1 MNARTR
7 TFLAIGLPVLLVV
20 VVVGILLFRSAGG
33 SGGASVSSTP
43 GTKAPLKMT
52 PMKLALDFTPNP
64 NHTGIYVALAKG
76 WYRQQGIDLT
86 ILPFSQNTFPDTLV
100 ATNKADVGISGTES
114 VALDDVPG
122 QPPIVSLATIAA
134 HNMSY
139 VVVRNDSPITSPKDL
154 DGKTY
159 GGYGAPYEVPIMQ
172 NVIKHAGGKG
182 IFKNVTLGTDAI
194 SALRAKQID
203 FAWVFNLDIVGAERS
218 GLHLRKFAVTDYGV
232 PDYYSPTIIT
242 SQTEIQQK
250 PGLLH
255 RFMTATAQ
263 GYEFARTHADEAA
276 QILIS
281 QAPKGTF
288 PDTGL
293 VVASQES
300 LSPLYGDP
308 GQQWGIQ
315 RASAWQGYTEFIL
328 PTDSVKDQSGKVV
341 TSLDPSKMYTNQFL
355 P

>member
-1 MNARTR
+1 M
-7 TFLAIGLPVLLVV
+7 
-20 VVVGILLFRSAGG
+20 FRPQAGG
-33 SGGASVSSTP
+33 GGNNVSSAP
-43 GTKAPLKMT
+43 GTKGPQKMT
-52 PMKLALDFTPNP
+52 AMKLALDFTPNP

-100 ATNKADVGISGTES
+100 ATGKADVGISGTES
-114 VALDDVPG
+114 VVLDDVPG
-122 QPPIVSLATIAA
+122 QPQVVSLATIAA

-139 VVVRNDSPITSPKDL
+139 VVVRDDSPITSPKDL

-172 NVIKHAGGKG
+172 NVIKHAGGNG
-182 IFKNVTLGTDAI
+182 TFKNVTLGTDAI

-232 PDYYSPTIIT
+232 PDYYSPTIIS

-250 PGLLH
+250 PDLLRH
-255 RFMTATAQ
+255 FMAATAQ

-276 QILIS
+276 QVLIS

-288 PDTGL
+288 PDTSL

-308 GQQWGIQ
+308 GQKWGVQ

-328 PTDSVKDQSGKVV
+328 PTGSVKDQAGKVV
-341 TSLDPSKMYTNQFL
+341 SSLDANKLYTNQFL